1 MTVPR
6 SALILGLAGV
16 LPFLWGA
23 LTTVLPELGAASLP
37 YLNARLIGPFV
48 QLWYGTIILS
58 FMSGV
63 LWGFATKAGDWQG
76 WGYALSTLPALF
88 CLFFVGRGADN
99 SADMLI
105 VGFAA
110 LLGLDWLFHRRGLTP
125 DWWMQLRVLLT
136 ALVILAL
143 TVGLWA

>member
-1 MTVPR
+1 MDIPR

-23 LTTVLPELGAASLP
+23 LTTVLPGIGAAALP

-58 FMSGV
+58 FMTGV

-76 WGYALSTLPALF
+76 WGYTLSTLPALF
-88 CLFFVGRGADN
+88 CFFFVGRGADN

-110 LLGLDWLFHRRGLTP
+110 LLGLDYLFFRRGLTP

-136 ALVILAL
+136 ALVVLCL
-143 TVGLWA
+143 TVGLFA